1 MRVHKETIRHI
12 NDTDLLE
19 LINEWYTMWSNRESG
34 KITNKEYLD
43 WMNHN
48 LTEKG
53 FEGILNSFNGKP
65 ISINACLVS

>member
-1 MRVHKETIRHI
+1 MRVHKETIGHI
-12 NDTDLLE
+12 NDTDLLK
-19 LINEWYTMWSNRESG
+19 LINEWHTMWSNRESG

-48 LTEKG
+48 LTKKG
-53 FEGILNSFNGKP
+53 FEGICNSFNGKP